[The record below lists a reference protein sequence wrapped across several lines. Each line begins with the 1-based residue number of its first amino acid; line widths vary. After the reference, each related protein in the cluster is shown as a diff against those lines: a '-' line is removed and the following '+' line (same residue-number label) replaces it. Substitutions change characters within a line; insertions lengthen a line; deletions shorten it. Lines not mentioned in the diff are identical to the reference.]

1 LATLVTIENTRYC
14 ILQNRLFKG
23 CDTKTSIHRIR
34 QLPRQYLPGI
44 DVNDAHKVHRSPWRY
59 PEVHIADESKAPD
72 ASALPL
78 WFSPVQLFVLFLKT
92 HSILEASQFPCIA
105 PLLCAPLLLSLYPSG
120 ITQRAQVHS
129 PLAAF
134 STSLPDSDAL

>member
-1 LATLVTIENTRYC
+1 MSRPFVDGFIDIIERPIFSIHIDLNTMILQHGKKFLLTKLATLITIENTRYS

-23 CDTKTSIHRIR
+23 CDTKISIHRIR

-78 WFSPVQLFVLFLKT
+78 WYCPVQLFVLFLKT
-92 HSILEASQFPCIA
+92 HSLLEAGH
-105 PLLCAPLLLSLYPSG
+105 LLA
-120 ITQRAQVHS
+120 
-129 PLAAF
+129 
-134 STSLPDSDAL
+134 

>member
-1 LATLVTIENTRYC
+1 MSRPFVDGFIDIIERSIFSIHIDLNTMILQHGKKFLLTKLATLVTIENTRYSIFQDRFFQSC
-14 ILQNRLFKG
+14 NAKM
-23 CDTKTSIHRIR
+23 CIHRIR

-78 WFSPVQLFVLFLKT
+78 WYCPVQLFVLFLKL
-92 HSILEASQFPCIA
+92 ILYLKLAN
-105 PLLCAPLLLSLYPSG
+105 LL
-120 ITQRAQVHS
+120 V
-129 PLAAF
+129 
-134 STSLPDSDAL
+134 